1 MSAPSAEGASSTS
14 SFTPADII
22 KAVTVPRV
30 RLDVYSH
37 GIKVSRFGGE
47 IRALLIDMCRTEWA
61 EYGVMQNRHTGRR
74 ESKIKRVFVG
84 TNRARDVFHIHRNQL
99 DLLILRLRRAG
110 ISDQRI
116 EIIKHEIYEPVKC
129 EHKRVDTRPPRD
141 VQVPVIE
148 YVLAPPDARYAPSKV
163 VTLQTGK
170 GKMQPL
176 SAAIKVP
183 GGWKTMGEIEV
194 GDYVTGQ
201 NGQPTLVEAVFPH
214 SQKQMFRVTFAD
226 GRSTECGEEH
236 LWHVF
241 YVNTVKHKRW
251 RTVDTK
257 EMMRLLAMPNP
268 RVYVPLCEPEIGEDI
283 DLPLDPWV
291 LGVLIGDGSLSGSSV
306 CISTPDQFILDKLNE
321 RVADGLQITHRGG
334 YDYAI
339 APKRGEHNPLISAL
353 RRLKLMGARSH
364 EKQIPQIYFSASPRQ
379 RWELLQGLMDTDGT
393 VNSRQTGGA
402 ISYNTTSEFLAE
414 QVQYLVR
421 SLGGIASISPRQT
434 YYTHDNQRRA
444 GRPSFDVNIRM
455 KTPSRIFTLPRKSE
469 RTNDAG
475 QYAADL
481 KLRVVSIEPT
491 RISDAKCIQVA
502 AEDHLYV
509 TDDFVVTHN
518 TFLGLYCMREL
529 GSRICIVL
537 PARYMKKWV
546 GDIEDAYGKE
556 KGSILTIS
564 GLKDLRN
571 AFQMVKDG
579 EFKARVVL
587 ISTTTMFMYFKYI
600 EQFGVDDIV
609 KVHPYDFYKYFG
621 FGVRLIDEVHEEFHC
636 NYRMDCYGHVPLTI
650 SLSATLE
657 ADQEF
662 TNKMYHIVWPV
673 GTWAPKIEHH
683 RYIEIQSLQ
692 YRFKDEHL
700 PKIRYLN
707 FMRQYSHTEL
717 EKSIMKH
724 KPILRNYVE
733 MIHDIVDKKYI
744 QVHQPGQRCLV
755 FVATKDMATIVS
767 DHLKSS
773 YRDKLVNRYISE
785 DDYDRLTEADIAVS
799 TLKSAGTAVDIP
811 DLRITLM
818 TTALSTKQGNEQA
831 LGRTRPLVSYPDVNP
846 EFLFLTAMNIDKHVT
861 YQREKKEKLYGKAL
875 SFNEVR
881 THFEI

>member
-22 KAVTVPRV
+22 RAVSMPRV

-37 GIKVSRFGGE
+37 GVKISRFGGE
-47 IRALLIDMCRTEWA
+47 IRAMLIDMCRTEWA
-61 EYGVMQNRHTGRR
+61 EYGFAQNRHTGRR

-84 TNRARDVFHIHRNQL
+84 TNRLRDVFHIHRNQL
-99 DLLILRLRRAG
+99 ELLIMRLRRAG

-116 EIIKHEIYEPVKC
+116 EIIKHEMYEPHKC
-129 EHKRVDTRPPRD
+129 EHKREDTRPPREA
-141 VQVPVIE
+141 QVPVID
-148 YVLAPPDARYAPSKV
+148 YVLAPPDPRYAPSKV

-170 GKMQPL
+170 GK
-176 SAAIKVP
+176 
-183 GGWKTMGEIEV
+183 
-194 GDYVTGQ
+194 
-201 NGQPTLVEAVFPH
+201 
-214 SQKQMFRVTFAD
+214 
-226 GRSTECGEEH
+226 
-236 LWHVF
+236 
-241 YVNTVKHKRW
+241 
-251 RTVDTK
+251 
-257 EMMRLLAMPNP
+257 
-268 RVYVPLCEPEIGEDI
+268 
-283 DLPLDPWV
+283 
-291 LGVLIGDGSLSGSSV
+291 
-306 CISTPDQFILDKLNE
+306 
-321 RVADGLQITHRGG
+321 
-334 YDYAI
+334 
-339 APKRGEHNPLISAL
+339 
-353 RRLKLMGARSH
+353 
-364 EKQIPQIYFSASPRQ
+364 
-379 RWELLQGLMDTDGT
+379 
-393 VNSRQTGGA
+393 
-402 ISYNTTSEFLAE
+402 
-414 QVQYLVR
+414 
-421 SLGGIASISPRQT
+421 
-434 YYTHDNQRRA
+434 
-444 GRPSFDVNIRM
+444 
-455 KTPSRIFTLPRKSE
+455 
-469 RTNDAG
+469 
-475 QYAADL
+475 
-481 KLRVVSIEPT
+481 
-491 RISDAKCIQVA
+491 
-502 AEDHLYV
+502 
-509 TDDFVVTHN
+509 

-537 PARYMKKWV
+537 PARYMSKWV
-546 GDIEDAYGKE
+546 GDVEEAYGKE
-556 KGSILTIS
+556 KGSILKIS

-587 ISTTTMFMYFKYI
+587 ISTTTMFMYLKYI
-600 EQFGVDDIV
+600 EKFGVDDIV
-609 KVHPYDFYKYFG
+609 PVDPYDFYKYFG

-636 NYRMDCYGHVPLTI
+636 NFRMDCYAHVPLTI

-662 TNKMYHIVWPV
+662 TNKMYNIVWPV
-673 GTWAPKIEHH
+673 GTWAPKMEHH
-683 RYIEIQSLQ
+683 KYIEIQSLQ

-733 MIHDIVDKKYI
+733 MIHDIVDKKFI
-744 QVHQPGQRCLV
+744 SVHKPGQRCLV

-799 TLKSAGTAVDIP
+799 TLKSAGTAVDIQ
-811 DLRITLM
+811 DLRTTLM

-875 SFNEVR
+875 SFTEVR
-881 THFEI
+881 THFEV